1 MSFSSL
7 TIGKK
12 IICGF
17 ALVFVL
23 LSAVSAIAYLSL
35 GAAGRKLVMYSG
47 SARES
52 IAAASLESS
61 MLSVKMQVNE
71 FMSSGSSESIANY
84 DKAKATLDS
93 DLARAQELIVDTDRA
108 TEVANAK
115 QLLSG
120 YDAAFRRLVDNRTQ
134 LSAVS
139 KDKLEPASAEIAA
152 ALQKMLTS
160 ARDQGDMNSAFKL
173 SSALKAFFE
182 CSSDVNSFLLTSR
195 LEQATS
201 ARAALTTAS
210 DQVKQL
216 EKDQIDMEKMDASLK
231 DPAKDALIASLKAA
245 FTKFSDGLDTT
256 VTLKKAGDNVV
267 SEELNKIAPQ
277 FTAALASVR
286 KSVTD
291 FQAELEVRMNQEQHR
306 NELFVMGGAGAC
318 CLLGVAV
325 AFFITRGITR
335 PISVIAT
342 RLANESSQ
350 THSAALQ
357 VSEVSGSM
365 ADGASQQAAAIEESS
380 SALHEMAS
388 MTTRNSE
395 TAQSAKALAA
405 EARET
410 ADAGAREMDEM
421 KSAMSA
427 IKASANEISKII
439 KTIDEIAFQTNILAL
454 NAAVEAA
461 RAGEAGMG
469 FGVVADEVRT
479 LAQRCAQAAR
489 ETAAKISDSTVKSEQ
504 GVAIS
509 AKMGENLSA
518 IVERIRKLDEMIA
531 GIAQASHEQSD
542 GISQLNSTV
551 AGMDKITQSNAA
563 LAEQSAAS
571 SEELKA
577 QAGEV
582 QRAVGELMAMVGGA
596 SSESSESAVARPRL
610 AEAAPAPLPQMGF
623 QAPQAHKP
631 LTPRLS
637 SKVGHPSSNGKV
649 AKNAR
654 SGGSVPRV
662 PEHSD
667 DSDDHFVDHN

>member
-71 FMSSGSSESIANY
+71 FLSSGSSGSVAGYE
-84 DKAKATLDS
+84 KAKANLDS

-108 TEVANAK
+108 TEVASAK

-120 YDAAFRRLVDNRTQ
+120 YDAAFRRLVDNRSQ
-134 LSAVS
+134 LADVS
-139 KDKLEPASAEIAA
+139 KSKLEPASAEIAA

-195 LEQATS
+195 QEQAAS
-201 ARAALTTAS
+201 ARTALNVAS
-210 DQVKQL
+210 EQVRQL

-231 DPAKDALIASLKAA
+231 DPAKDALISGLKASFA
-245 FTKFSDGLDTT
+245 KFSDGLENT
-256 VTLKKAGDNVV
+256 VALKKAGDSIVGD
-267 SEELNKIAPQ
+267 ELNKIAPQ
-277 FTAALASVR
+277 FTAALANVR

-291 FQAELEVRMNQEQHR
+291 FQAELEVRMSTEQHR
-306 NELFVMGGAGAC
+306 NEMFVMGGAGAC
-318 CLLGVAV
+318 CLLGIAV

-335 PISVIAT
+335 PISLIAT

-350 THSAALQ
+350 THTAALQ

-410 ADAGAREMDEM
+410 ADAGAKEMDEM

-509 AKMGENLSA
+509 AKMGNNLAA

-596 SSESSESAVARPRL
+596 SESSEEGEIARPHL
-610 AEAAPAPLPQMGF
+610 AEAASAPLPDMGF
-623 QAPQAHKP
+623 DAPSSVKP
-631 LTPRLS
+631 VVPRLS
-637 SKVGHPSSNGKV
+637 ASKGHHGANGKSGHG
-649 AKNAR
+649 AR
-654 SGGSVPRV
+654 LSGSAPRV
-662 PEHSD
+662 PDQSGG
-667 DSDDHFVDHN
+667 SDDHFVDHN